1 MRNRKRVGWHRY
13 INGVTIST
21 LVTVIFIVV
30 PLYWLVATS
39 FKNPNSIGTFNSPAA
54 LGPRPFSTENY
65 YNAFVNYDFGVY
77 FKTSVIVTLS
87 TTAIV
92 LVLGTLAGYAL
103 GRLPMRGKFTT
114 MVTLLIISVFPA
126 VAVLAPLYLLMREI
140 GWLNSY
146 QALILPYTA
155 FNLPFAIWIL
165 RNYMLGIPKEM
176 EETGRIDG
184 AGPLR
189 TVWTIILPQALP
201 GLFTAGIFCF
211 TACWTEFLMAL
222 TFNNANNYR
231 TIPVGIGL
239 FGGNFQVPYGTIFAA
254 SVVAVVPI
262 GILVFIFRKFVIS
275 GLTSGAVKG

>member
-1 MRNRKRVGWHRY
+1 MRNRKRSGWHRY
-13 INGVTIST
+13 VNGVSIST
-21 LVTVIFIVV
+21 LVTVLFILL
-30 PLYWLVATS
+30 PLYWLIASS
-39 FKNPNSIGTFNSPAA
+39 FKNPNSIGNSPPS
-54 LGPRPFSTENY
+54 LGPTPVSTSNY
-65 YNAFVNYDFGVY
+65 SNAFVNYDFGVY
-77 FKTSVIVTLS
+77 FRNSLIVTIIA
-87 TTAIV
+87 TALV

-103 GRLPMRGKFTT
+103 GRLPMRGKFPLL
-114 MVTLLIISVFPA
+114 VTLLMISVFPA
-126 VAVLAPLYLLMREI
+126 VAVLAPLYLLMRDI

-176 EETGRIDG
+176 EETARIDG

-189 TVWTIILPQALP
+189 TVWTIILPMALP
-201 GLFTAGIFCF
+201 GVFTAGIFCF

-222 TFNNANNYR
+222 TFNSSNSFR
-231 TIPVGIGL
+231 TIPVGIAE
-239 FGGNFQVPYGTIFAA
+239 FGGNFQTPYGTIFAA

-262 GILVFIFRKFVIS
+262 GLLVFIFRKFVIS

>member
-1 MRNRKRVGWHRY
+1 MRKRKRTGWHRV
-13 INGVTIST
+13 INGVSIST
-21 LVTVIFIVV
+21 LLVVIFIAA
-30 PLYWLVATS
+30 PLYWLIISS
-39 FKNPNSIGTFNSPAA
+39 FKTPPAMGAYPPQFWPSP
-54 LGPRPFSTENY
+54 LSTANY
-65 YNAFVNYDFGVY
+65 HQAFVQYDFWIY
-77 FKTSVIVTLS
+77 FRNSLIVTILA
-87 TTAIV
+87 TA
-92 LVLGTLAGYAL
+92 LVLIFGTLAGYAL
-103 GRLPMRGKFTT
+103 ARTPMRGKFTT
-114 MVTLLIISVFPA
+114 MVTLLMISLFPA
-126 VAVLAPLYLLMREI
+126 IAVIAPLYTLLKDL

-146 QALILPYTA
+146 QALIVPYTA

-189 TVWTIILPQALP
+189 TIWSIVLPMALP
-201 GLFTAGIFCF
+201 GVFTAGIFCF

-222 TFNNANNYR
+222 TFNIANNFK
-231 TIPVGIGL
+231 TIPVGIAT
-239 FGGNFQVPYGTIFAA
+239 FGTAQEVPYGTIFAA

>member
-1 MRNRKRVGWHRY
+1 MGARTRKGWRKV
-13 INGVTIST
+13 INGVNLSA
-21 LVTVIFIVV
+21 FIVV
-30 PLYWLVATS
+30 LFIGLPLYWLIISS
-39 FKNPNSIGTFNSPAA
+39 FKTPAA
-54 LGPRPFSTENY
+54 LGASPPQYWPNPWSGANY
-65 YNAFVNYDFGVY
+65 SQAFNQYNFGQY
-77 FKTSVIVTLS
+77 FINSVIVTIVA
-87 TTAIV
+87 TA
-92 LVLGTLAGYAL
+92 LVLIFATMAGYAL
-103 GRLPMRGKFTT
+103 GRLPMRGKFTL
-114 MVTLLIISVFPA
+114 MVTLLIISLFPEIA
-126 VAVLAPLYLLMREI
+126 VIAPLYTLLKDL

-146 QALILPYTA
+146 QALIVPYVA

-189 TVWTIILPQALP
+189 TVWSIILPMALP

-222 TFNNANNYR
+222 TFNSADNYK
-231 TIPVGIGL
+231 TIPVGVAT
-239 FGGNFQVPYGTIFAA
+239 FGTALEVPYGTIFAA

-262 GILVFIFRKFVIS
+262 GILVFIFRKNIIS

>member
-1 MRNRKRVGWHRY
+1 MRNRKRTGWRRY
-13 INGVTIST
+13 INGINISA
-21 LVTVIFIVV
+21 FFVV
-30 PLYWLVATS
+30 LFVGLPLYWLIASS
-39 FKNPNSIGTFNSPAA
+39 FKTPANLGDSPPQYFPNPI
-54 LGPRPFSTENY
+54 STGNY
-65 YNAFVNYDFGVY
+65 TDAFKNNDFGQY
-77 FKTSVIVTLS
+77 FINSLIVTLFA
-87 TTAIV
+87 TALV
-92 LVLGTLAGYAL
+92 LVLGTMAGYAL
-103 GRLPMRGKFTT
+103 GRMPMRGKFTL

-126 VAVLAPLYLLMREI
+126 IAVIAPLYLVLRNLD
-140 GWLNSY
+140 WLNSY
-146 QALILPYTA
+146 QGLIIPYTA

-184 AGPLR
+184 AGPFR
-189 TVWTIILPQALP
+189 TLWTIILPMALP
-201 GLFTAGIFCF
+201 GIFTAGIFCF

-222 TFNNANNYR
+222 TFNSSNSFR
-231 TIPVGIGL
+231 TIPVGIAE

>member
-1 MRNRKRVGWHRY
+1 MRNRKRKGWHRI
-13 INGVTIST
+13 INGVNIST
-21 LVTVIFIVV
+21 LVVVIFVAA
-30 PLYWLVATS
+30 PLYWLIASS
-39 FKNPNSIGTFNSPAA
+39 FKTPSNMGASPPQYFPNPV
-54 LGPRPFSTENY
+54 STQNY
-65 YNAFVNYDFGVY
+65 HDAFVTYNFGIY
-77 FKTSVIVTLS
+77 FRNSLIVTLVA
-87 TTAIV
+87 TALV
-92 LVLGTLAGYAL
+92 LVIGTMAGYAL
-103 GRLPMRGKFTT
+103 GRLPMRGKFTL

-126 VAVLAPLYLLMREI
+126 IAVIAPLYVLEKNL

-146 QALILPYTA
+146 QALIIPYTA

-184 AGPLR
+184 AGPFR
-189 TVWTIILPQALP
+189 TLWSIILPMALP
-201 GLFTAGIFCF
+201 GIFTAAIFCF

-222 TFNNANNYR
+222 TFNISNNYR
-231 TIPVGIGL
+231 TIPVGIAE
-239 FGGNFQVPYGTIFAA
+239 FGTVFTVPYGTIFAA

>member
-1 MRNRKRVGWHRY
+1 MGARTRRGWRKV
-13 INGVTIST
+13 INGVNLSA
-21 LVTVIFIVV
+21 FIVV
-30 PLYWLVATS
+30 LFIGLPLYWLIISS
-39 FKNPNSIGTFNSPAA
+39 FKTPAGLGASPPQYWPNPWSGSNYSQAFNQ
-54 LGPRPFSTENY
+54 
-65 YNAFVNYDFGVY
+65 YNFGQY
-77 FKTSVIVTLS
+77 FINSVIVTIVA
-87 TTAIV
+87 TA
-92 LVLGTLAGYAL
+92 LVLIFATMAGYAL
-103 GRLPMRGKFTT
+103 GRLPMRGKFTL
-114 MVTLLIISVFPA
+114 MVTLLIISLFPEIA
-126 VAVLAPLYLLMREI
+126 VIAPLYTLLKNL

-146 QALILPYTA
+146 QALIVPYVA

-189 TVWTIILPQALP
+189 TVWSIILPMALP

-222 TFNNANNYR
+222 TFNSADNYK
-231 TIPVGIGL
+231 TIPVGVAT
-239 FGGNFQVPYGTIFAA
+239 FGTALEVPYGTIFAA

-262 GILVFIFRKFVIS
+262 GILVFIFRKNIIS

>member
-13 INGVTIST
+13 INGVVIST
-21 LVTVIFIVV
+21 IVTALFILL
-30 PLYWLVATS
+30 PLYWLIASS
-39 FKNPNSIGTFNSPAA
+39 FKAPNDVGTTQLFPNPISGA
-54 LGPRPFSTENY
+54 NY
-65 YNAFVNYDFGVY
+65 SNAFVGFDFGIY
-77 FKTSVIVTLS
+77 FRNSLIVTIIA
-87 TTAIV
+87 TALV

-114 MVTLLIISVFPA
+114 LVILLMISVFPE
-126 VAVLAPLYLLMREI
+126 VAVIAPLFLLMKEI

-184 AGPLR
+184 AGALR

-222 TFNNANNYR
+222 TFNDSNNFR
-231 TIPVGIGL
+231 TIPVGIAD

-262 GILVFIFRKFVIS
+262 GILVFVFRKFVIS

>member
-1 MRNRKRVGWHRY
+1 MRNRKRTGWRRY
-13 INGVTIST
+13 VNGLSIAT
-21 LVTVIFIVV
+21 LVTVVFIVV

-39 FKNPNSIGTFNSPAA
+39 FKDPNAIGTSPPS
-54 LGPRPFSTENY
+54 LGPTPFVGRNY
-65 YNAFVNYDFGVY
+65 HDAFVNYDFGIY
-77 FKTSVIVTLS
+77 FRNSLIVTIAA
-87 TTAIV
+87 TALV
-92 LVLGTLAGYAL
+92 LALGTLAGYAL

-114 MVTLLIISVFPA
+114 LVILLMISVFPA
-126 VAVLAPLYLLMREI
+126 VAVLAPLYLLMRNL

-165 RNYMLGIPKEM
+165 RNYFLGIPKEM

-184 AGPLR
+184 ASPLR
-189 TVWTIILPQALP
+189 TMWTIVLPQALP

-222 TFNNANNYR
+222 TFNSSNNYR
-231 TIPVGIGL
+231 TIPVGIAE
-239 FGGNFQVPYGTIFAA
+239 FGGNFQEPYGTIFAA

-262 GILVFIFRKFVIS
+262 GVLVFIFRKFVIS

>member
-1 MRNRKRVGWHRY
+1 MRNRKRTGWHRY
-13 INGVTIST
+13 VNGVTIST
-21 LVTVIFIVV
+21 TVTVLFILL
-30 PLYWLVATS
+30 PLYWLIASS
-39 FKNPNSIGTFNSPAA
+39 FKNPNAVGNSPPS
-54 LGPRPFSTENY
+54 LGPTPFSGSNY
-65 YNAFVNYDFGVY
+65 HNAFVNYNFGIY
-77 FKTSVIVTLS
+77 FRNSLIVTLIA
-87 TTAIV
+87 TALV

-103 GRLPMRGKFTT
+103 GRLPMRGKFPL

-126 VAVLAPLYLLMREI
+126 VAVLAPLYLLMRDI

-189 TVWTIILPQALP
+189 TVWTIILPMALP
-201 GLFTAGIFCF
+201 GVFTAGIFCF

-222 TFNNANNYR
+222 TFNSSNSFR
-231 TIPVGIGL
+231 TIPVGIAE

>member
-13 INGVTIST
+13 VNGVTIST
-21 LVTVIFIVV
+21 IVTALFILL
-30 PLYWLVATS
+30 PLYWVLASS
-39 FKNPNSIGTFNSPAA
+39 FKAPNDVGTTQLFPNPISGA
-54 LGPRPFSTENY
+54 NY
-65 YNAFVNYDFGVY
+65 SNAFVGFDFGIY
-77 FKTSVIVTLS
+77 FRNSLVVTIIA
-87 TTAIV
+87 TALV

-114 MVTLLIISVFPA
+114 LVILLMISVFPE
-126 VAVLAPLYLLMREI
+126 VAVIAPLFLLMKEI
-140 GWLNSY
+140 GWLDSY

-184 AGPLR
+184 AGALR

-222 TFNNANNYR
+222 TFDSENSFR
-231 TIPVGIGL
+231 TIPVGIAL
-239 FGGNFQVPYGTIFAA
+239 FGGQFTVPYGDIFAA
-254 SVVAVVPI
+254 SSVAAVPI
-262 GILVFIFRKFVIS
+262 AVLVLIFRKSVVS